1 MEMDPLMAA
10 EISTAVVSVTATMTA
25 LTSLILVRRRHRKS
39 SRSGPYRTR
48 IYPLLSEVRDR
59 DGEALSLLGV
69 PIGIVEV
76 IPDTLSPVLASR
88 AGLKVYDMICMFL
101 FYLRHYPC
109 LSVLS
114 ALSGNCGEA
123 SALTVIKDVLP
134 QFLAHYGHYIKM
146 EVRAGGFISNDTSIG
161 SLDGTPLNIHR
172 PGEDERRYYR
182 GDKARHFV
190 TALILCNREEQI
202 LWVGVGFPGH
212 ENDEG
217 NYNVSNLRI
226 FLEQQQLTVIAD
238 GGFYGPQ
245 MDLLFLPIQLLKR
258 HGMLSFNMVAV

>member
-1 MEMDPLMAA
+1 
-10 EISTAVVSVTATMTA
+10 
-25 LTSLILVRRRHRKS
+25 
-39 SRSGPYRTR
+39 
-48 IYPLLSEVRDR
+48 
-59 DGEALSLLGV
+59 
-69 PIGIVEV
+69 
-76 IPDTLSPVLASR
+76 
-88 AGLKVYDMICMFL
+88 MICMFL

-146 EVRAGGFISNDTSIG
+146 EVRAGGLISNDTSIG

-212 ENDEG
+212 ENDQG
-217 NYNVSNLRI
+217 NYNISNLRI

-245 MDLLFLPIQLLKR
+245 MVRPVISPHTTAEKAWNAVVQHDRSVIEHVNAHIKNWKILSQTFRGNINHLCQCSIAVCALHNLMKR
-258 HGMLSFNMVAV
+258 IS